1 MAKRDVGKN
10 LQKVTD
16 EQLSLIKNSARN
28 FDRNRRSALFQ
39 RIAANPLASILPE
52 SSDDINDDPDKK
64 N

>member
-16 EQLSLIKNSARN
+16 EQLLLIKKGARN
-28 FDRNRRSALFQ
+28 LDRNRRSALFQ
-39 RIAANPLASILPE
+39 RIAANPIASILPD